1 MADTTTQLPR
11 VERSTSGIKN
21 SLFQMLDGLEAGTLD
36 ATQAS
41 AMCRVI
47 GTILSVSRLE
57 VSIYRALG
65 ESKAA
70 SGVLSLPAATLDGKS
85 QQAEQH

>member
-1 MADTTTQLPR
+1 MAENTQTLPR

-21 SLFQMLDGLEAGTLD
+21 SLFQMLDGLEGGTLEAD
-36 ATQAS
+36 KAS

-47 GTILSVSRLE
+47 TTILSVSRLE

-70 SGVLSLPAATLDGKS
+70 TGVLSLPAATLDGQSK
-85 QQAEQH
+85 QAETH